1 MLRVLAIVTAMAVP
15 LAVSQ
20 AKTDPAALESAR
32 NWLRTV
38 ERGDTKALLKST
50 SLPFTY
56 ATTNKVKECE
66 GAVANQKGL
75 SRWVTCIRKSDDILM
90 TEIREGVLRPSDPP
104 NAQSKALR
112 RLAAKISRTGTWIE
126 AYING
131 DGITFTFRFLVV
143 EGAVS
148 AFLVET
154 DFDAG

>member
-1 MLRVLAIVTAMAVP
+1 MLRVLAIVIGVAVP
-15 LAVSQ
+15 LAASQ
-20 AKTDPAALESAR
+20 AKTDPAALASAR
-32 NWLRTV
+32 SWLSTV
-38 ERGDTKALLKST
+38 ERGDREALVKIT

-66 GAVANQKGL
+66 GTVSDQKGL
-75 SRWVTCIRKSDDILM
+75 SRWMTCIRKSDAILL

-104 NAQSKALR
+104 NAESKALK
-112 RLAAKISRTGTWIE
+112 RLAAKIRRTGTWIE

-143 EGAVS
+143 EGAVA

>member
-1 MLRVLAIVTAMAVP
+1 MLRVLAIVIGVAVP
-15 LAVSQ
+15 LAASQ
-20 AKTDPAALESAR
+20 AKTDPVALASAR
-32 NWLRTV
+32 SWLSTV
-38 ERGDTKALLKST
+38 ERGDREALVKIT

-66 GAVANQKGL
+66 GTVTDQKGL
-75 SRWVTCIRKSDDILM
+75 SRWMTCIRKSDAILL

-104 NAQSKALR
+104 NAESKALK
-112 RLAAKISRTGTWIE
+112 RLAAKIRRTGTWIE

-143 EGAVS
+143 EGAVA